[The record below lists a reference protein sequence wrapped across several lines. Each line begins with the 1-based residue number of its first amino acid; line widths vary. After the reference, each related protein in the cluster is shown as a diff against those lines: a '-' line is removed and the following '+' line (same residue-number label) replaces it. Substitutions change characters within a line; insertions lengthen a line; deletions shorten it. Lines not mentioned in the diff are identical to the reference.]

1 MGKLFVVG
9 TPIGNL
15 NDITKRQLDTLKS
28 VDIILCEDTRHS
40 LKLLNYYQIR
50 NKLISYHK
58 FNEKEKTPYLIK
70 ELIDNNKNIALITDA
85 GMPCISDPGYVLVN
99 KARENNIEVIGVGG
113 ISAVTTSLSV
123 SGLDCKN
130 FSFYGFFPR
139 ENKDKK
145 NIIKEIKQSLI
156 NVFVF
161 YESPKRIISTLEYL
175 KEELGSFN
183 ICVCSDLTKIHEK
196 TYYGNIDKILNELK
210 NNDKSELGEY
220 TFIIEKL
227 EKEEIKKE
235 EISTEAL
242 LIDTMI
248 KYNISMKDAIE
259 KLNEISDNLSKKD
272 IYNASLNI
280 KKIIG

>member
-175 KEELGSFN
+175 KEELGIFN

-196 TYYGNIDKILNELK
+196 TYYGNLDKVLNELK

-220 TFIIEKL
+220 TFIIEKI
-227 EKEEIKKE
+227 EKEKTKKE

>member
-259 KLNEISDNLSKKD
+259 KLNELSDNLSKKD

>member
-1 MGKLFVVG
+1 M
-9 TPIGNL
+9 
-15 NDITKRQLDTLKS
+15 
-28 VDIILCEDTRHS
+28 
-40 LKLLNYYQIR
+40 
-50 NKLISYHK
+50 
-58 FNEKEKTPYLIK
+58 
-70 ELIDNNKNIALITDA
+70 
-85 GMPCISDPGYVLVN
+85 
-99 KARENNIEVIGVGG
+99 
-113 ISAVTTSLSV
+113 
-123 SGLDCKN
+123 
-130 FSFYGFFPR
+130 
-139 ENKDKK
+139 
-145 NIIKEIKQSLI
+145 
-156 NVFVF
+156 F

-175 KEELGSFN
+175 KEELGIFN

-196 TYYGNIDKILNELK
+196 TYYGNLDKVLNELK

-220 TFIIEKL
+220 TFIIEKI
-227 EKEEIKKE
+227 EKEKIKKE

>member
-70 ELIDNNKNIALITDA
+70 ELINNNKNIALITDA

-175 KEELGSFN
+175 KEELGIFN

-196 TYYGNIDKILNELK
+196 TYYGNLDKVLNELK

-220 TFIIEKL
+220 TFIIEKI
-227 EKEEIKKE
+227 EKEKIKKE